1 MKTKTSRGKLK
12 APTGVRSMQ
21 MLGTAKV
28 NTDRPR
34 KRGEVCRGA
43 YISDE
48 SGALYLTN
56 RGTWTTGIQG
66 DDNWWHDEAAAE
78 NFLAGLMRKPPNV
91 SDQRTGDRDATKN
104 TSSDIAGF
112 AASDG

>member
-1 MKTKTSRGKLK
+1 MKSK
-12 APTGVRSMQ
+12 ANKKKATMPVGSGVW
-21 MLGTAKV
+21 LGGAHV

-78 NFLAGLMRKPPNV
+78 NFLAGLIRKPPN
-91 SDQRTGDRDATKN
+91 DR
-104 TSSDIAGF
+104 S
-112 AASDG
+112 